1 MHSIALTSEIGFF
14 FDIIRTS
21 SYIINVV
28 RAARA
33 VARWVR
39 RHMNRQRQPKES

>member
-1 MHSIALTSEIGFF
+1 MNEVL
-14 FDIIRTS
+14 FDIMRTS
-21 SYIINVV
+21 SYVINVV

-39 RHMNRQRQPKES
+39 RWRKRFGTSSQALAAADVLQ